1 MLIKVKKEVEETFE
15 LQTPCW
21 LYDNIAKIHMHV
33 NAEGD
38 LVKVGDGLIVFYDR
52 GRPVTNNE
60 ISDATKRAHS
70 CTEMEFKEALD
81 KQLYRIEEKVTA

>member
-21 LYDNIAKIHMHV
+21 LYDNIAKMHLHV

-38 LVKVGDGLIVFYDR
+38 LVKVGDGFVIFYDR

-60 ISDATKRAHS
+60 ISDAARRAGP

-81 KQLYRIEEKVTA
+81 KQLCKIDEKIMA